1 MLSDPNCCEAGKKR
15 QLPFHFSDGT
25 VVPSEGL
32 TVDVRTSGEI
42 FRRTGL
48 VQKIYSPFVSDAQS

>member
-1 MLSDPNCCEAGKKR
+1 MLSDPNCCEAGKDETTTIS
-15 QLPFHFSDGT
+15 FSDGT

-48 VQKIYSPFVSDAQS
+48 VQKIEFTISE